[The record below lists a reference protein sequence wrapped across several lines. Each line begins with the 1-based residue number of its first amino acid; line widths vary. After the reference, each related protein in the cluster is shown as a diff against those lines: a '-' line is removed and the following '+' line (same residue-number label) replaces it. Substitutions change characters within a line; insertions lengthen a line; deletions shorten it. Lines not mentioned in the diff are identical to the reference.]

1 MAAASVSLSRAAKL
15 RKRVILSA
23 PTRRSCNGDGPVRKP
38 PDLAVWFRYGTRD
51 RQKRCPSGPA
61 PFDSFRGRNPAAQ
74 TGPAAGFSPV
84 QSGDSFMPIRQFLD
98 NPTFDPEATRV
109 MGVAFEMVRAALGLA
124 GRGDLANEIVAQ
136 RIIELAKTGE
146 RNPDLL
152 CEGALKKLHEHLYSD

>member
-1 MAAASVSLSRAAKL
+1 
-15 RKRVILSA
+15 
-23 PTRRSCNGDGPVRKP
+23 
-38 PDLAVWFRYGTRD
+38 
-51 RQKRCPSGPA
+51 
-61 PFDSFRGRNPAAQ
+61 
-74 TGPAAGFSPV
+74 
-84 QSGDSFMPIRQFLD
+84 MPIRGFLD

-146 RNPDLL
+146 RNPDFL